1 MNSPMRLCRH
11 SVVVIAAAFFFVACS
26 HHATGHRSI
35 MLDPPGSDRSILVGE
50 WDYEDGGTVVL
61 RLDEQGNGTYAFKDG
76 RFETHHFD
84 GQTWSGKWY
93 QRENDRDG
101 GFQITLSADRSEG
114 EGTWWYDRIGADTSP
129 SEKGGTFHVSRKTS
143 VTRLSETPPPP

>member
-1 MNSPMRLCRH
+1 MKFYQTTL
-11 SVVVIAAAFFFVACS
+11 VVIAAALFVAGCG
-26 HHATGHRSI
+26 HHVTGPHP
-35 MLDPPGSDRSILVGE
+35 LAHNPLASDRSILVGE

-84 GQTWSGKWY
+84 GQSWSGKWY

-114 EGTWWYDRIGADTSP
+114 EGTWWYDRIGANTSP
-129 SEKGGTFHVSRKTS
+129 SEKGGTFHLSRKTS